1 MWLQNRQSSL
11 VKSEQ
16 ITFSK
21 LFLLFSIKKMVI
33 LSLPIPWRHIG
44 VAAVWPHFILTSA
57 VDWCEGLNSCPVSF
71 PPPTHWTGVL
81 VSSIS
86 SFGKSKIFC
95 LANIQTPNHPCCS
108 LGALPTILF
117 WFCLPHTINNKTV
130 LTGMYS
136 GRPSAMFS
144 WAISA
149 FSFFLWF
156 GFFMPIAVRSC
167 KRTNA
172 SIVMFSVISYPV
184 SDIFNILDTPE
195 TYWTYQKHL
204 SDSFACYVRL

>member
-1 MWLQNRQSSL
+1 MVQYLNKWLQKRQSSL
-11 VKSEQ
+11 VNCEQ

-21 LFLLFSIKKMVI
+21 LSLLFIIKGRVI
-33 LSLPIPWRHIG
+33 LPLSIPWRHIG
-44 VAAVWPHFILTSA
+44 VAEAYLHLILTSA
-57 VDWCEGLNSCPVSF
+57 GDWCEGSTLCPGSF
-71 PPPTHWTGVL
+71 PSTTHWTGGL

-86 SFGKSKIFC
+86 SFGKRKMFC
-95 LANIQTPNHPCCS
+95 LANIQTPNHPRRS
-108 LGALPTILF
+108 PGAVPTILS
-117 WFCLPHTINNKTV
+117 WFRLLNIINNKTV

-167 KRTNA
+167 KGQ
-172 SIVMFSVISYPV
+172 M
-184 SDIFNILDTPE
+184 L
-195 TYWTYQKHL
+195 Q
-204 SDSFACYVRL
+204 